1 MGKPMIR
8 NSIPEVLL
16 LVLLLGA
23 GTVWAQDKDADGS
36 AGNGAGQ
43 AAAESNT
50 REALQNRLLT
60 QQELDQWSA
69 EKSELVGRLRSARAA
84 VNWLNERKLAESA
97 RVESLDGRLHEL
109 NRRLAESDRLESSMQ
124 DSLLVILRR
133 VEESRNLGLPFLPE
147 ERDQRLAMVAGE
159 LARPDFTA
167 AEKLRRVLEV
177 LQVETDYANSV
188 EVYQGHINVND
199 QGLYADILRIGRVAL
214 FWQTPDGE
222 RVGWF
227 DQALGQWTDLP
238 SKEKRNIGRAIEMA
252 TRMRPV
258 ELIDLPIGRISPT
271 GQTSSTGQTGG
282 SE

>member
-1 MGKPMIR
+1 MIR
-8 NSIPEVLL
+8 NSIPGVLL

-23 GTVWAQDKDADGS
+23 GTLWAQEKDADG
-36 AGNGAGQ
+36 GAGK
-43 AAAESNT
+43 AAAESLT
-50 REALQNRLLT
+50 SEALQNRLLT

-69 EKSELVGRLRSARAA
+69 EKSELVGRLRSARAG
-84 VNWLNERKLAESA
+84 VNWLNERKLAETA

-109 NRRLAESDRLESSMQ
+109 NRRLAESDRLEGSMQ
-124 DSLLVILRR
+124 DSLLVILRG

-147 ERDQRLAMVAGE
+147 ERDQRLAMVASE

-177 LQVETDYANSV
+177 LQVEADYANSV
-188 EVYQGHINVND
+188 EVYQGRINVTD
-199 QGLYADILRIGRVAL
+199 QDLYADILRVGRVAL

-222 RVGWF
+222 RVGWY

-238 SKEKRNIGRAIEMA
+238 AREKRNIGRAIEMA

-258 ELIDLPIGRISPT
+258 ELIDLPIGRIS
-271 GQTSSTGQTGG
+271 STGQTGG
-282 SE
+282 NEK